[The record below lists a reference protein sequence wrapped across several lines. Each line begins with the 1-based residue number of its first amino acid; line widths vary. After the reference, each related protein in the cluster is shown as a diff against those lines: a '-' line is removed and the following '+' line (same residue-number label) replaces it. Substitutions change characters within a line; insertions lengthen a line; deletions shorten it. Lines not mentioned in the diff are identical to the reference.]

1 MKHPKL
7 FSLLFAISML
17 VHSVN
22 GAEKQTYVETPVQ
35 ADYLKKGTKEYKLV
49 FYGYVGCIKIC
60 SPVLDNLAK
69 FYASDAFSPYREHVD
84 PVFVNLMPE
93 LSKEQPELF
102 AKSFN
107 RDFHGVYLDEK
118 QLTSLDKELSVFFTR
133 KTGDE
138 FDIDHSDFVYLLR
151 QTKKGDLR
159 LINIYHTHPLQ
170 SEMILKDL
178 SVALSFTD
186 QD

>member
-1 MKHPKL
+1 MKHSTL
-7 FSLLFAISML
+7 LSLLFAISML
-17 VHSVN
+17 VHSTYASEN
-22 GAEKQTYVETPVQ
+22 LTYVETPVQ
-35 ADYLKKGTKEYKLV
+35 ADYLKKGSKEYKLV

-69 FYASDAFSPYREHVD
+69 FYVSDAFSPYREHVD

-93 LSKEQPELF
+93 LSKEQPDLF

-107 RDFHGVYLDEK
+107 PNFHGVYLDEK

-133 KTGDE
+133 KTGEE
-138 FDIDHSDFVYLLR
+138 FEIDHSDFVYLLR
-151 QTKKGDLR
+151 HTKKGELR

-170 SEMILKDL
+170 SGMILKDL
-178 SVALSFTD
+178 SAALTHTH